1 MGLEAV
7 LSVDDTGAVWIAVSS
22 NPSLEPVDTNVVE
35 TSREHRPPD
44 DARADAALLKWVLGA
59 TALIS
64 GIINVLSLTSPL
76 FMLQVYD
83 RVLASGSVPT
93 LVGLAVLAAA
103 MFTVQCALEII
114 RARVLLRVGELFDN
128 RLSGRVHDAVVRLP
142 LLSRLPG
149 DGLQPLRD
157 MDNIRG
163 FLSGQGPTAFFDL
176 PWTPLYLA
184 ICFLFHFWIGMTA
197 LIGALVLVAVTLMTN
212 GLSRKSVR
220 ETVGHNMRRNAL
232 LDGSRRNAEVVQ
244 AMGMGSRVAERWR
257 VANSNY
263 LAANRVAG
271 DISNG
276 FGSVSRTLRVMLQSA
291 ILGVGAYLVIGQ
303 EATGGVMIASSIMM
317 GRALAPVDLIIANW
331 KPFLMARQS
340 WSRLRELLARVPPAS
355 QHTVLPTPSR
365 ELRAENVTIVPPGQ
379 KMPTVAGL
387 NFVVEAGGALG
398 IIGASG
404 SGKSTLVRALVNA
417 WAPSFGKVRIDGA
430 SLDQWDPELLGH
442 HIGYLPQG
450 VELFDGT
457 IGENIAR
464 FEDDP
469 NSNAVVEAATAAGAH
484 ALILRFEKGYET
496 PIGEGGS
503 SLSAGQRQRIGLA
516 RALYRQPFLVVLDEP
531 NANLDAEGEAAVVN
545 AIAAVRARGGIAVV
559 VAHRP
564 SAIGAVDHVLVM
576 DGGRQQMFGLRDD
589 VLSKVL
595 KDSAPARVA
604 PKGFP
609 VVAYGA
615 KPLRASV
622 QQPTPER
629 DAGSKPVD
637 VKERD
642 DA

>member
-1 MGLEAV
+1 M
-7 LSVDDTGAVWIAVSS
+7 
-22 NPSLEPVDTNVVE
+22 VE

-64 GIINVLSLTSPL
+64 GIVNVLSLTSPL

-103 MFTVQCALEII
+103 TFTVQCALEII

-128 RLSGRVHDAVVRLP
+128 RMSGRVHNAVVRSP

-176 PWTPLYLA
+176 PWMPLYLF

-232 LDGSRRNAEVVQ
+232 LDGARRNAEVVQ

-263 LAANRVAG
+263 LTANRVAG

-276 FGSVSRTLRVMLQSA
+276 FGSASRTLRVMLQSA

-340 WSRLRELLARVPPAS
+340 WSRLRELLARVPQSS

-365 ELRAENVTIVPPGQ
+365 ELRTENVTIVPPGQ
-379 KMPTVAGL
+379 KIPTVAGL
-387 NFVVEAGGALG
+387 NFVVEAGSALG

-417 WAPSFGKVRIDGA
+417 WPPSFGKVRIDGA
-430 SLDQWDPELLGH
+430 SLDQWDPELLGR

-464 FEDDP
+464 FENDP
-469 NSNAVVEAATAAGAH
+469 NSSAVVEAATAAGAH

-595 KDSAPARVA
+595 KDSVPARVA

-615 KPLRASV
+615 KPLRAAV
-622 QQPTPER
+622 HQPTAEG

>member
-1 MGLEAV
+1 M
-7 LSVDDTGAVWIAVSS
+7 
-22 NPSLEPVDTNVVE
+22 
-35 TSREHRPPD
+35 
-44 DARADAALLKWVLGA
+44 KWVLGA

-64 GIINVLSLTSPL
+64 GIVNVLSLTSPL

-103 MFTVQCALEII
+103 TFTVQCALEII

-128 RLSGRVHDAVVRLP
+128 RMSGRVHNAVVRSP

-176 PWTPLYLA
+176 PWMPLYLF

-232 LDGSRRNAEVVQ
+232 LDGARRNAEVVQ

-263 LAANRVAG
+263 LTANRVAG

-276 FGSVSRTLRVMLQSA
+276 FGSASRTLRVMLQSA

-340 WSRLRELLARVPPAS
+340 WSRLRELLARVPQSS

-365 ELRAENVTIVPPGQ
+365 ELRTENVTIVPPGQ
-379 KMPTVAGL
+379 KIPTVAGL
-387 NFVVEAGGALG
+387 NFVVEAGSALG

-417 WAPSFGKVRIDGA
+417 WPPSFGKVRIDGA
-430 SLDQWDPELLGH
+430 SLDQWDPELLGR

-464 FEDDP
+464 FENDP
-469 NSNAVVEAATAAGAH
+469 NSSAVVEAATAAGAH

-595 KDSAPARVA
+595 KDSVPARVA

-615 KPLRASV
+615 KPLRAAV
-622 QQPTPER
+622 HQPTAEG